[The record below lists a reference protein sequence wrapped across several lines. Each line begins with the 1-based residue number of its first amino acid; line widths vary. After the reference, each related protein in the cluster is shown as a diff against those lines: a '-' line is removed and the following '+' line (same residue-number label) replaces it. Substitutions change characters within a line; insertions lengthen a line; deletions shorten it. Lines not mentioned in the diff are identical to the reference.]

1 MEAVKTGIEGF
12 DDIFGGF
19 YRGQIILIAG
29 NPGSGKT
36 TFCAKF
42 LYEGAKR
49 FGENGLYISIGESKD
64 EFYEYMKNL
73 GMDFEELERK
83 GSFKFVEMLTPTSE
97 DALMQLSRE
106 LTKNALEMKATRIV
120 IDSITPVLSV
130 NPETARA
137 ILHNALKTI
146 GRELKSVVLMT
157 EEMPIG
163 ETKIG
168 QGIEEFV
175 VDGVIVLRLEVP
187 EAGAP
192 VRTMNVLK
200 LRGKPLDRAVY
211 NFEMGSPGGIR
222 VLMHGVEELE
232 SNVDFKDRI
241 TTGINGLDE
250 LVDGGIIRGTAT
262 AFIGPSGAG
271 KTVLMLSFA
280 ANSAMNGENV
290 TYISFEEP
298 KQQIEE
304 TLKFLG
310 YEKTEGPE
318 ILSLNPR
325 MLSLRALYDIIS
337 KTLLDH
343 RTMLFIDGL
352 NAIRREF
359 GDAFHRVVKDVV
371 FQMKKNGITVVISLI
386 GGTVKETLLSTIV
399 DNVIELRIVE
409 RDGVLK
415 REIAVRKA
423 RMSRASN
430 QVKEFIL
437 DRKPVVR

>member
-1 MEAVKTGIEGF
+1 
-12 DDIFGGF
+12 
-19 YRGQIILIAG
+19 
-29 NPGSGKT
+29 
-36 TFCAKF
+36 
-42 LYEGAKR
+42 
-49 FGENGLYISIGESKD
+49 
-64 EFYEYMKNL
+64 
-73 GMDFEELERK
+73 MDFEKLEK
-83 GSFKFVEMLTPTSE
+83 TGSFKYVEMLAPTSE

-106 LTKNALEMKATRIV
+106 LTKNALELKATRIV
-120 IDSITPVLSV
+120 IDSISPILSM

-146 GRELKSVVLMT
+146 SRELKSVVLMT

-163 ETKIG
+163 ETRIG

-192 VRTMNVLK
+192 VRTMSVLK

-211 NFEMGSPGGIR
+211 NFEIGPPSGVR
-222 VLMHGVEELE
+222 VLMHGIEELE
-232 SNVDFKDRI
+232 SNIDFNNKI
-241 TTGINGLDE
+241 ATGIDGFDE
-250 LVDGGIIRGTAT
+250 LLGGGIIRGTAT
-262 AFIGPSGAG
+262 AFVGPSGGG
-271 KTVLMLSFA
+271 KTVLMLSAA
-280 ANSAMNGENV
+280 ANVAINGENV

-298 KQQIEE
+298 RQQIEE

-310 YEKTEGPE
+310 YGEVEGLE

-325 MLSLRALYDIIS
+325 MISLRALYDILS
-337 KTLLDH
+337 KTVLDH

-359 GDAFHRVVKDVV
+359 GEAFHRVVRDVV

-386 GGTVKETLLSTIV
+386 GGTIKETLLSTIV
-399 DNVIELRIVE
+399 DNVVELRVVE
-409 RDGVLK
+409 KDGELR

-430 QVKEFIL
+430 EVKRLVF
-437 DRKPVVR
+437 DGKPAVR